1 MNYEGPFVDEALLT
15 AVAGD
20 GGDGAAHFRRE
31 RYVPRGGPDGGD
43 GGAGGDVICVAD
55 RNLATL
61 RDWRMQR
68 EVRAGEGGRGSSGS
82 RHGARGQDAVLRVP
96 VGTLL
101 YDAGA
106 NAANTGANAD
116 SNSANTAL
124 LSDLCADGRRC
135 IVARGGRGGRGNAR
149 FATATRQAPDFATPG
164 RPGQRRRLRLSL
176 RLLADVGLLGMP
188 NAGKSTLLRRIS
200 AARPRVAAY
209 PFTTLA
215 PNLGVAHCGER
226 SFVVADIPGLVAGA
240 SAGAGLGH
248 RFLRHLSR
256 TRLLLHLLD
265 GAAFLSGAGVS
276 ANANGAASAVAAH
289 EVLRAEL
296 RAHSQT
302 LAARREIVLLNKLDL
317 FANRAPLEAARRA
330 LQARGCQVLM
340 ASGATGEGVPQLLAA
355 IAAALEESPA

>member
-1 MNYEGPFVDEALLT
+1 MNREGPFVDEAVLT

-68 EVRAGEGGRGSSGS
+68 EVRAGGGGHGSSGS

-101 YDAGA
+101 YDANA
-106 NAANTGANAD
+106 NA
-116 SNSANTAL
+116 NSTNTAL

-164 RPGQRRRLRLSL
+164 RPGERRRLRLSL

-226 SFVVADIPGLVAGA
+226 SFVVADIPGLIAGA

-265 GAAFLSGAGVS
+265 GAACLPG
-276 ANANGAASAVAAH
+276 ASAGANCAANILSAH

-317 FANRAPLEAARRA
+317 FADRAPLEAARSA

-340 ASGATGEGVPQLLAA
+340 ASGATGEGVPELLAA
-355 IAAALEESPA
+355 IATALEEAAA

>member
-1 MNYEGPFVDEALLT
+1 MNHEGPFVDEAVLT

-68 EVRAGEGGRGSSGS
+68 EVRAGGGGHGSSGS

-101 YDAGA
+101 YDDSAD
-106 NAANTGANAD
+106 AD
-116 SNSANTAL
+116 SNTSAATASTAL

-226 SFVVADIPGLVAGA
+226 SFVVADIPGLIAGA

-265 GAAFLSGAGVS
+265 GAACLPGAG
-276 ANANGAASAVAAH
+276 AGADCAASVVAAH

-317 FANRAPLEAARRA
+317 FADRAPLEAARSA

>member
-1 MNYEGPFVDEALLT
+1 MNYEGPFVDEAVLT

-68 EVRAGEGGRGSSGS
+68 EVRAGGGGHGSSGS

-101 YDAGA
+101 YDA
-106 NAANTGANAD
+106 NANAD
-116 SNSANTAL
+116 SSAAASTAL

-164 RPGQRRRLRLSL
+164 RPGQRRRLLLSL
-176 RLLADVGLLGMP
+176 QLLADVGLLGMP

-226 SFVVADIPGLVAGA
+226 SFVVADIPGLIAGA

-265 GAAFLSGAGVS
+265 GAACLPGAG
-276 ANANGAASAVAAH
+276 ADCAASAASVVAAH

-296 RAHSQT
+296 RAHSQA

-317 FANRAPLEAARRA
+317 FADRAPLEAARSA

>member
-1 MNYEGPFVDEALLT
+1 MNHEGPFVDEAVLT

-68 EVRAGEGGRGSSGS
+68 EVRAGGGGHGSSGS

-101 YDAGA
+101 YDDNSDAD
-106 NAANTGANAD
+106 ANT
-116 SNSANTAL
+116 SANSTSTAL

-226 SFVVADIPGLVAGA
+226 SFVVADIPGLIAGA

-265 GAAFLSGAGVS
+265 GAACLPGAG
-276 ANANGAASAVAAH
+276 AGADCAASVVAAH

-317 FANRAPLEAARRA
+317 FADRAPLEAARSA